1 MVIKNVSARR
11 VFDSRGNPTIEVDV
25 VLENGIIGRSIVPS
39 GASTGLKEAIEL
51 RDKTN
56 DYFGMDVSKA
66 IYNVNNVIKP
76 IIIGMDVTEQ
86 RKIDYLMIKLDGT
99 YNKSKLGANAIL
111 GVSMAVLKAASFFK
125 NKPLYKYLGG
135 KKIPVPLMNIIN
147 GGMHANNKLDF
158 QEFMIIPKASTME
171 KKLKIA
177 SEVFHKLKKILIK
190 KGYQTNVG
198 DEGGFAPNLKSNLE
212 ALDLIMEAIKES
224 GYIPGKDVY
233 LGLDIAANNLFY
245 QGKYYLKS
253 ENKLLTTSQLIKYYQ
268 ILVFKYPII
277 SLEDPFHENDW
288 DGFQRLTK
296 LIGNRIQIVG
306 DDLFVTNIKY
316 LKKGIN
322 NHCCN
327 AILIKPNQIG
337 TVTEMIDT
345 VMFAK
350 KNKYQTII
358 SHRSGETEDTIITDL
373 AVGLNAGQI
382 KCGSISRGERTCK
395 YNQLL
400 RIEEEILK
408 KYS

>member
-1 MVIKNVSARR
+1 MVIKNVLARR

-158 QEFMIIPKASTME
+158 QEFMIIPKTSTME

-177 SEVFHKLKKILIK
+177 SEVFHMLKKILIK

-198 DEGGFAPNLKSNLE
+198 DEGGLAPNLSSNLE